1 MCGAGVSVFVVH
13 VVGMSVCV
21 FLCGL
26 CGRYVCVC
34 GPCGRYVCA
43 CVVCVVGVCCWYV
56 CVCGP

>member
-26 CGRYVCVC
+26 CGRYVCVWS
-34 GPCGRYVCA
+34 V
-43 CVVCVVGVCCWYV
+43 WYV